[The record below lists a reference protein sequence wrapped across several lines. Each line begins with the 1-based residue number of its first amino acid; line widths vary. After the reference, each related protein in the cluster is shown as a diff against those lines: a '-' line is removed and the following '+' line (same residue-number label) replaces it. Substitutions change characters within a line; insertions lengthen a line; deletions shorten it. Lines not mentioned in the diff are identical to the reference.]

1 MANLKESNDFCNS
14 WHKSYVPLIQKDFKT
29 CMYDTAVY
37 ESEGF
42 PFARGVSL
50 ATSDDFLFI

>member
-1 MANLKESNDFCNS
+1 MENLKESNDFCNS

-50 ATSDDFLFI
+50 ATSDDF